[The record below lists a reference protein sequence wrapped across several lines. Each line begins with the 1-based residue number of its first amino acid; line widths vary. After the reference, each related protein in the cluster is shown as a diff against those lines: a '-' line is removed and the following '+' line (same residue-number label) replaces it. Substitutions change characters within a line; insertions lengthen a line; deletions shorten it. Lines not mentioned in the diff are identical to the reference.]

1 MISELKNRLPSST
14 RILHTPVPLV
24 AYPSSSGQHRTPH
37 HLPQTGADDAA
48 DPEASPENSVILYI
62 GAESLALTNLLLTH
76 ASYEV
81 C

>member
-1 MISELKNRLPSST
+1 MISELKSKLPSTT

-24 AYPSSSGQHRTPH
+24 AYPPSSGQHRTPH
-37 HLPQTGADDAA
+37 HLPEAGADD
-48 DPEASPENSVILYI
+48 PKASPENSVILYI
-62 GAESLALTNLLLTH
+62 GTESLALTNLLLTH